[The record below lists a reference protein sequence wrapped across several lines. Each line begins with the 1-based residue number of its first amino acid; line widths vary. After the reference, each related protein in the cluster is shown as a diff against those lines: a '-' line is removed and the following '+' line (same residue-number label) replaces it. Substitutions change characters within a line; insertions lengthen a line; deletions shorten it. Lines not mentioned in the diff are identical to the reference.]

1 MKKVRINLDG
11 ISYINYKTNLPK
23 YCKYSTLKI
32 ENYINDNIIEL
43 IKSTIPFVY
52 YIDLHVTT
60 EPSRIY
66 LEMPIHIYD
75 YIPYTE
81 DRLARE
87 TIEGFA
93 KNIIHSLLNSLLDIV
108 IEILLKSVNKNRVIE
123 DICKIFEKYRTIP
136 SYTFMNDHT
145 YIIAEELNIP
155 GIAAKKFFLTAIED
169 DKIHKIVEDM
179 LMKRLSKTKVKGI
192 TICEYSEDAWIIT
205 ETNSICVIKEI
216 AKRIAK
222 KLGGIEIEYIE

>member
-1 MKKVRINLDG
+1 MEKVRINLDG
-11 ISYINYKTNLPK
+11 ICYINYITNLPK

-43 IKSTIPFVY
+43 IKSAIPFVY

-60 EPSRIY
+60 EPPHIY
-66 LEMPIHIYD
+66 LEMPVHIYD
-75 YIPYTE
+75 HITYT
-81 DRLARE
+81 DDILARK

-108 IEILLKSVNKNRVIE
+108 IELLLKSVNQSKVIE
-123 DICKIFEKYRTIP
+123 DIRKIFEKYKAIP

-169 DKIHKIVEDM
+169 DRIHKVVEDT

-205 ETNSICVIKEI
+205 ETNSICVLKEI
-216 AKRIAK
+216 AEKVAE
-222 KLGGIEIEYIE
+222 KLNVPVEYIE